1 MMDHAHRAT
10 ATPARNVR
18 TTTNISR
25 LGNEVGAKHDTD
37 MRPKLESY

>member
-10 ATPARNVR
+10 ATPTRNVR
-18 TTTNISR
+18 TTTNTSIP
-25 LGNEVGAKHDTD
+25 GTEVEAEHDTD